1 MVRPFVFNLSNDH
14 AGFFCMFFI
23 MCNAYIASKKMG
35 SKFYINDSNWGYK
48 WNRGWHDYF
57 TTLNVVPFIPK
68 LFNPLQIECNNHE
81 RFYKP
86 DFPLHEYVRSIY
98 ELFNLTPELVSRV
111 NSLVKSMPS
120 NFIAVFVRRGDKLI
134 KEARYI
140 PFSEILQHIPH
151 SETSTFFI
159 QTDDYGVVE
168 EAKVLLPNAQI
179 VSTVSQTKRGS
190 FNDQKRSLK
199 QIREETEEML
209 VGLSVCLRS
218 SSCWTDDTSNVGR
231 FLKLSNPSVHI
242 YPEDYDVDLSY
253 VMCPAWSIKRSS

>member
-1 MVRPFVFNLSNDH
+1 
-14 AGFFCMFFI
+14 MFFI

-35 SKFYINDSNWGYK
+35 SPFYITHSNWMYTYD
-48 WNRGWHDYF
+48 RGWYDYF
-57 TTLNVVPFIPK
+57 TSLKVAPFIPK
-68 LFNPLQIECNNHE
+68 LINPVQIEYKLE

-86 DFPLHEYVRSIY
+86 DFPLHEYITAIREIFV
-98 ELFNLTPELVSRV
+98 LKPELISRV
-111 NSLVKSMPS
+111 NSLVATLPS
-120 NFIAVFVRRGDKLI
+120 DFIAIFVRRGDKLI
-134 KEARYI
+134 EEAKYI
-140 PFSEILQHIPH
+140 PVSDILKHIPY

-159 QTDDYGVVE
+159 QTDDYSVVE
-168 EAKVLLPNAQI
+168 EAKQLLPTTRI
-179 VSTVSQTKRGS
+179 VSTVPSTKRGS
-190 FNDQKRSLK
+190 FHGTQLSRK

-231 FLKLSNPSVHI
+231 FLKLSNPRVHI